1 MAVGCHKK
9 AFDHPISRLHSRS
22 FNFRLLFRHKYGYW
36 IQFFCLLFQSKSK
49 SDNICV
55 KGEINELLKGGHY
68 SILFLSVD
76 FLVSFLAFCGL
87 RVRHCPSQ
95 TYAPAMVIGDI

>member
-36 IQFFCLLFQSKSK
+36 IQFFSFSECKSK
-49 SDNICV
+49 SENICV
-55 KGEINELLKGGHY
+55 KGEINELLKGHSKKYLGDFPKVTKQKVG
-68 SILFLSVD
+68 IGLSLHPFSVSSGN
-76 FLVSFLAFCGL
+76 FLVAFGG
-87 RVRHCPSQ
+87 SW
-95 TYAPAMVIGDI
+95 

>member
-36 IQFFCLLFQSKSK
+36 IQFFCLLFQIKSK
-49 SDNICV
+49 SENICV
-55 KGEINELLKGGHY
+55 KGEINELPCLIL
-68 SILFLSVD
+68 SILWAEGTPLPFTNLCS
-76 FLVSFLAFCGL
+76 SHG
-87 RVRHCPSQ
+87 
-95 TYAPAMVIGDI
+95 YW